1 MSDLLAATGW
11 IGEHP
16 MTGADV
22 AHRATMLD
30 SGGAAE
36 IAAIARAWGLVDVTG
51 LVEMPQTGLTVDL
64 ARHVLIAPG
73 IEARFDGRAGWDRAA
88 RRQGFVVVT
97 AADKLCPGCARWA
110 QALWRNWSK
119 NLPPGVLRYTKQ
131 CSKVIT

>member
-22 AHRATMLD
+22 AHLLVHRATMLD

-97 AADKLCPGCARWA
+97 VTSVPLSAPSLDDIDAVVTNPRP
-110 QALWRNWSK
+110 QSVWSGFAG
-119 NLPPGVLRYTKQ
+119 L
-131 CSKVIT
+131 

>member
-1 MSDLLAATGW
+1 
-11 IGEHP
+11 
-16 MTGADV
+16 
-22 AHRATMLD
+22 MLD

-51 LVEMPQTGLTVDL
+51 LVEMPQTCLTVDL

-97 AADKLCPGCARWA
+97 VTSVPLSAPSLDDIDAVVTNPRP
-110 QALWRNWSK
+110 RSVWSGFAG
-119 NLPPGVLRYTKQ
+119 L
-131 CSKVIT
+131 

>member
-36 IAAIARAWGLVDVTG
+36 IAAIARAWGLVDVTCTPSVGGSELEGAAPRGG
-51 LVEMPQTGLTVDL
+51 LEDILGL
-64 ARHVLIAPG
+64 A
-73 IEARFDGRAGWDRAA
+73 DG
-88 RRQGFVVVT
+88 
-97 AADKLCPGCARWA
+97 
-110 QALWRNWSK
+110 N
-119 NLPPGVLRYTKQ
+119 RYGL
-131 CSKVIT
+131 